1 MTWKIAV
8 VACAALLLVA
18 IGAIVVIE
26 TQASSARG
34 RQNASVMKLD
44 KQLVGLHKQL
54 ADQQAAAAA
63 AASAAAAAQ
72 ASQSK
77 KHVSSGSKAA
87 TIPPAAPAENVITS
101 DQKHVPTE
109 AEVVAQMAVDHEMQ
123 QAANVPWF
131 YSAATISGDWARIG
145 IGAPQSYNIQP
156 FGAYYHKISGTW
168 TYVTEG
174 TGLTQADLPGC
185 PPELLI

>member
-1 MTWKIAV
+1 MNARTQMTWKIAV

-63 AASAAAAAQ
+63 AASAAGRPGRECYHQ
-72 ASQSK
+72 RS
-77 KHVSSGSKAA
+77 
-87 TIPPAAPAENVITS
+87 
-101 DQKHVPTE
+101 E
-109 AEVVAQMAVDHEMQ
+109 ARSHRGRGRGPDGRR
-123 QAANVPWF
+123 P
-131 YSAATISGDWARIG
+131 
-145 IGAPQSYNIQP
+145 
-156 FGAYYHKISGTW
+156 
-168 TYVTEG
+168 
-174 TGLTQADLPGC
+174 
-185 PPELLI
+185 